1 MVVTEVWTCLF
12 VYKIIPE
19 NIEKLTSCIVNG
31 ELFVNIFFRVMQLYL
46 KDKKRNNLYIV
57 QKYAH
62 LLVLGHYLF
71 LKPHIFFKLCSWKTV
86 CI

>member
-1 MVVTEVWTCLF
+1 
-12 VYKIIPE
+12 
-19 NIEKLTSCIVNG
+19 
-31 ELFVNIFFRVMQLYL
+31 MQLYL

>member
-1 MVVTEVWTCLF
+1 
-12 VYKIIPE
+12 
-19 NIEKLTSCIVNG
+19 
-31 ELFVNIFFRVMQLYL
+31 MQLYL

-71 LKPHIFFKLCSWKTV
+71 LKPHIFLQALLLENCLHLKQVVSEDKYPCIFLHQRETIV
-86 CI
+86 CILTTLCGSSE